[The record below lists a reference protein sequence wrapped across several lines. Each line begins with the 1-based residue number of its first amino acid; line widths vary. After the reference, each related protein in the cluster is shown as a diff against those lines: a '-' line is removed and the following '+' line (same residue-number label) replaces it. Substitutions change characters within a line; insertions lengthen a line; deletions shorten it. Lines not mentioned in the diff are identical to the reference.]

1 VWSTSLI
8 PSPRGLG
15 STPHGHCPCIVV
27 LQKSSGRSQ
36 AQRNA
41 PSAPSGSKACT
52 WQEAGGRGPSQEW
65 NTSSAQAPGPQRG
78 EERTE
83 HPQAWAILNHV
94 NAHVSEK
101 GRQAARASARKEL
114 QASDGGRC
122 LGPKKRTSFTG
133 PARNRSW
140 RPSSS
145 RITSRK
151 ANSTSERAEEA
162 TETSAALAHEQ
173 PPGAQ
178 RRARTESTGERSGD
192 RVVKREPPRSHL
204 HRAAPSFSV
213 PGHFAPRTS
222 VRSEVTGTRR
232 DVAWVG
238 TR

>member
-1 VWSTSLI
+1 VGSTSLN

-15 STPHGHCPCIVV
+15 STPRGHCPCLVV

-41 PSAPSGSKACT
+41 PSAPSGSKACS

-65 NTSSAQAPGPQRG
+65 NTSGAQAPGPQRG

-83 HPQAWAILNHV
+83 PPRAWAILNHV
-94 NAHVSEK
+94 NAHVSEE
-101 GRQAARASARKEL
+101 GRRLARASARGRL
-114 QASDGGRC
+114 QAPDGGRC

-162 TETSAALAHEQ
+162 TGTSAALAHER
-173 PPGAQ
+173 PSGAQ
-178 RRARTESTGERSGD
+178 RR
-192 RVVKREPPRSHL
+192 
-204 HRAAPSFSV
+204 
-213 PGHFAPRTS
+213 
-222 VRSEVTGTRR
+222 TRLNR
-232 DVAWVG
+232 
-238 TR
+238 R